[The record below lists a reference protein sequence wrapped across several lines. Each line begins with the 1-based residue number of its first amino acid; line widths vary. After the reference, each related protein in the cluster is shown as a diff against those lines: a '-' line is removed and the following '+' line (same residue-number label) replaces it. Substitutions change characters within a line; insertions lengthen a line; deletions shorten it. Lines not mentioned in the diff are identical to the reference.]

1 MTYEDAIARIQD
13 HNRVHQQKEHNTFYI
28 TKALDMAVEALEK
41 QIPKK
46 IKIID
51 GNDLCPA
58 CNFNYGADAIRRTL
72 FHWRKDF
79 CERCGQRLDW
89 SVKE

>member
-1 MTYEDAIARIQD
+1 MTNE
-13 HNRVHQQKEHNTFYI
+13 
-28 TKALDMAVEALEK
+28 KALEMFRAGIEATECGVKKDLYQTAISALEK

-46 IKIID
+46 IKIIGGD
-51 GNDLCPA
+51 DLCPA

-89 SVKE
+89 SD